1 MLEKLEITPHI
12 FRVGTYKSAV
22 EPFLRD
28 DMSPEAKA
36 NMQKWLGGMWQ
47 NYMQTLMVNRHITA
61 NDVLPNAQKY
71 ISDLK
76 ALKGD
81 ETAYVKKRQLV
92 TQFATRLDL
101 DKKLTALF
109 GQGEE
114 GKAKLVDFEDYL
126 SDLGDRFSVD
136 QVKKISL
143 R

>member
-1 MLEKLEITPHI
+1 MDKSVFKVYVRKSLTLNPAQKLKSHLII

-71 ISDLK
+71 IS
-76 ALKGD
+76 
-81 ETAYVKKRQLV
+81 
-92 TQFATRLDL
+92 
-101 DKKLTALF
+101 
-109 GQGEE
+109 
-114 GKAKLVDFEDYL
+114 
-126 SDLGDRFSVD
+126 
-136 QVKKISL
+136 
-143 R
+143 

>member
-1 MLEKLEITPHI
+1 M
-12 FRVGTYKSAV
+12 GTYKSAV

-28 DMSPEAKA
+28 DMSPEARA

-92 TQFATRLDL
+92 ITFC
-101 DKKLTALF
+101 DKIGF
-109 GQGEE
+109 
-114 GKAKLVDFEDYL
+114 
-126 SDLGDRFSVD
+126 
-136 QVKKISL
+136 
-143 R
+143 

>member
-28 DMSPEAKA
+28 DMSPEARA

-81 ETAYVKKRQLV
+81 ETAYVKNV
-92 TQFATRLDL
+92 
-101 DKKLTALF
+101 
-109 GQGEE
+109 
-114 GKAKLVDFEDYL
+114 
-126 SDLGDRFSVD
+126 S
-136 QVKKISL
+136 
-143 R
+143 